1 MRVLHI
7 DTGTGWRGGQQQV
20 LWLMEELRERGHEQ
34 LLLAPANSPL
44 AARVR
49 REGLRVAELTRP
61 AMSLRNLIR
70 ARRSRWEFD
79 IIHAHDSHAHTLAA
93 LATFGTFGRRRP
105 VVVSRRV
112 AFPPGRLGR
121 IKYAFADAYIA
132 ISESVWR
139 RLLDVGV
146 PARKIHVIWDGVPAD
161 SGGRSAEERAAFRA
175 RNGADA
181 QTPLVGTLTSLAP
194 EKSPGAHVALL
205 AELPSTVRLWLAR
218 PAAEE
223 RPEIE
228 QALQQSAEARGL
240 GERFRILSLDD
251 GTGDDNAGAFL
262 SSLDVFLY
270 LSESEGLGSAIL
282 LAMAYG
288 LPVVASRVG
297 GIPEIVRHEETGL
310 LVPADSRQDLAPA
323 VSRLLESED
332 LRRRLG
338 AAAREFVLAEATC
351 DRMAAKTAAVYEE
364 LLREKTASQP
374 RSRSA
379 GERSESQGSRE
390 PSK

>member
-61 AMSLRNLIR
+61 TISLRNLKR
-70 ARRSRWEFD
+70 VRRSRWEFD
-79 IIHAHDSHAHTLAA
+79 ILHAHDSHAHTLAA

-112 AFPPGRLGR
+112 AFPTGRLGR

-132 ISESVWR
+132 ISESVGR
-139 RLLDVGV
+139 RLFEVGV

-205 AELPSTVRLWLAR
+205 AELPSTVQLWLAR

-228 QALQQSAEARGL
+228 QALHQSAQARGV
-240 GERFRILSLDD
+240 GGRFRILSV
-251 GTGDDNAGAFL
+251 DDNAGAFL
-262 SSLDVFLY
+262 ASLDVFLY

-282 LAMAYG
+282 LAMAHG

-323 VSRLLESED
+323 VRRLLESED

-338 AAAREFVLAEATC
+338 QAAREFVLAQATC

-364 LLREKTASQP
+364 LLQGELSSEP
-374 RSRSA
+374 R
-379 GERSESQGSRE
+379 
-390 PSK
+390 P